1 MTYGCAI
8 RGGYHY
14 LLANYPDVFAIG
26 QGVWS
31 PWYVGDTMTD
41 LEKEFGIDRVIDTPV
56 SEQAT
61 SGVGIGASLCGYRA
75 IVSHPRVDF
84 ALLAVDQIV
93 NQAAKW
99 STMFG
104 GKAHVPVTFRCIV
117 NRGGQ
122 QGAQH
127 SQTLHSWFAHVPGLR
142 VVMPSSPTDARDL
155 LVASVLSDDPV
166 IFMDDRWLY
175 EVEEEVAPIVELDLA
190 AEGPVIRREGT
201 DVTLVGA
208 GHSAWLCLRAADTLA
223 SRGVACEVIDVRIP
237 GPLDP
242 GVIVSSVERTG
253 RLLAVDGDWSACGL
267 AGELIAGVTESLDLQ
282 RWRARPARLTLPAA
296 PAPTSAALEDLYY
309 PTASQLGE
317 AVMQLVSP

>member
-1 MTYGCAI
+1 
-8 RGGYHY
+8 
-14 LLANYPDVFAIG
+14 
-26 QGVWS
+26 
-31 PWYVGDTMTD
+31 
-41 LEKEFGIDRVIDTPV
+41 
-56 SEQAT
+56 
-61 SGVGIGASLCGYRA
+61 
-75 IVSHPRVDF
+75 VDF

-99 STMFG
+99 SAMFG

-127 SQTLHSWFAHVPGLR
+127 SQSLHSWFAHVPGLR

-175 EVEEEVAPIVELDLA
+175 ELEEEVAPIVELDLA

-208 GHSAWLCLRAADTLA
+208 GHAALLCLRAADTLA
-223 SRGVACEVIDVRIP
+223 LRGVACEVIDVRVP

-242 GVIVSSVERTG
+242 RVIVSSVGRTG
-253 RLLAVDGDWSACGL
+253 RLLAVDGDWSPCGL
-267 AGELIAGVTESLDLQ
+267 AAELIAVVTESLDLQ
-282 RWRARPARLTLPAA
+282 WWRARPTRMTLPAA
-296 PAPTSAALEDLYY
+296 PAPTSAALEDVYY
-309 PTASQLGE
+309 PTASQLGA
-317 AVMQLVSP
+317 AVMQLVSQ